1 MEANVV
7 ADRRPLGP
15 VSLNPIHTQ
24 NVPIVYGEKSKQE
37 IEKEIKKK
45 KWPRKKI

>member
-24 NVPIVYGEKSKQE
+24 NVPIVSGEKSKN
-37 IEKEIKKK
+37 
-45 KWPRKKI
+45 